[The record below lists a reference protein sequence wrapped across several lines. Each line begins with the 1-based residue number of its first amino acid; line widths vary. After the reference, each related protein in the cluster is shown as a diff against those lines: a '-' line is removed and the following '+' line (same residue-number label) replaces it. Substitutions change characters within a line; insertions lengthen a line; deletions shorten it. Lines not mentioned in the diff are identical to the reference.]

1 MIEINLI
8 PDVKQELIKAER
20 VRSGVI
26 STAVL
31 IGIVSVSVVVIL
43 AVLIGGQAI
52 AGNIADDAIKKQNAE
67 LQSKPDLSDTLTIQN
82 QLTKLTQ
89 MHTDKKIDSRLFSL
103 MLAVN
108 PPAPNNVAFST
119 VKLDPATSTINIE
132 GQSTGGFSSVEML
145 KKTILSTKVHYLNK
159 AGQDAES
166 NTPRETALA
175 STVDVLE
182 TSYGE
187 DASGQRVLRFIISFA
202 YPTELL
208 QSGLRNVEI
217 KAPAQQINVTDS
229 RVRIPQSLFTD
240 AAADVKEN
248 E

>member
-8 PDVKQELIKAER
+8 PDVKQELIRAER

-31 IGIVSVSVVVIL
+31 IGIVSVSIIVVL

-52 AGNIADDAIKKQNAE
+52 AGNLADEAIKKQNTE
-67 LQSKPDLSDTLTIQN
+67 LQGKSDLSDTLTIQN

-89 MHTDKKIDSRLFSL
+89 MHADKKIDSRLFSL
-103 MLAVN
+103 ILAVN
-108 PPAPNNVAFST
+108 PPAPNNVAFSSI
-119 VKLDPATSTINIE
+119 KLDPATSTINIE
-132 GQSTGGFSSVEML
+132 GQASGGYASVEVL
-145 KKTILSTKVHYLNK
+145 KKTILGTKVHYLDK

-166 NTPRETALA
+166 NTPREAALA
-175 STVDVLE
+175 NTVDVLE

-202 YPTELL
+202 YPTQLF

-217 KAPAQQINVTDS
+217 KAPTQQINVTDS
-229 RVRIPQSLFTD
+229 RIRIPQSLFTD

>member
-8 PDVKQELIKAER
+8 PDVKQELIRAER

-43 AVLIGGQAI
+43 AVLIGGQVI

-89 MHTDKKIDSRLFSL
+89 MHSDKKIDSRLFSL

-108 PPAPNNVAFST
+108 PPAPNTVAFSN
-119 VKLDPATSTINIE
+119 VKLDPATSTIRIE
-132 GQSTGGFSSVEML
+132 GQATGGYASVEVL
-145 KKTILSTKVHYLNK
+145 KKTILGTKVHYLNK

-166 NTPRETALA
+166 NTPRETVLA
-175 STVDVLE
+175 NAVDVLE

-187 DASGQRVLRFIISFA
+187 DASGQRVLRFIISFV
-202 YPTELL
+202 YPAELL

-217 KAPAQQINVTDS
+217 KAPTQQINVTDS
-229 RVRIPQSLFTD
+229 RIRIPQSLFTD